1 MKTTKTLKAYV
12 QAVKWSWADDFQI
25 MVAPDFWDNDD
36 TKSVKQLGQ
45 VDIDFEI
52 DESEI
57 DFRSVEIENLTA
69 QKVKLLAD
77 TEVKAKS
84 IEERIQSLQA
94 LESN

>member
-25 MVAPDFWDNDD
+25 MVVPDFWDNDD
-36 TKSVKQLGQ
+36 TRSVKQLGQ
-45 VDIDFEI
+45 VDIEFEI

-77 TEVKAKS
+77 TEVKAKL
-84 IEERIQSLQA
+84 IDERIQSLQA

>member
-25 MVAPDFWDNDD
+25 MVVPDFWDNDD

>member
-25 MVAPDFWDNDD
+25 MVVPDFWDNDD

-77 TEVKAKS
+77 TEAKAKL
-84 IEERIQSLQA
+84 IDERIQSLQA
-94 LESN
+94 LEAK